1 MSGNSGRFDDFKYA
15 TRVRALNL
23 WAQIALGAMLFAGLN
38 FLAARHYVN
47 FDLSRDGAHSLSPES
62 AAYVKGLKEPVEIYC
77 GFRSRF
83 GKSRRPRAR
92 GATCAR
98 CFRSTNTSRKSP
110 RP

>member
-62 AAYVKGLKEPVEIYC
+62 AAYVKGLKEPVEIYAV
-77 GFRSRF
+77 F
-83 GKSRRPRAR
+83 GPDSANPDAARVRRDLR
-92 GATCAR
+92 AR